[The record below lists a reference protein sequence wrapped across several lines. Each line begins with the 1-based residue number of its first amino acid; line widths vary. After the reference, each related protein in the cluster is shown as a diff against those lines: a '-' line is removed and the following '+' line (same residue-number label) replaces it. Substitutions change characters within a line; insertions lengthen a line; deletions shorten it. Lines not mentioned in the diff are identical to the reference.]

1 MKIHKYK
8 CLEKLGN
15 GRFGS
20 VYKGQ
25 HEITGKFVA
34 IKLEPLQEIQTIKH
48 ETIMLNYL
56 HSKSCNHI
64 PKIHWFGVFDHTMC
78 LVMSYYD
85 CSLYDYMMNHAY
97 ASTSDIRHIIQSVL
111 HALKSIHESGVV
123 HRDIKP
129 QNIMITR
136 NAKYSGDKVE
146 GIRGNSRERRNASA
160 FGSSSEFEAVLID
173 FGMATFYIDENSQHT
188 PEIQPPKEN
197 LLGTLKYMSYYIHL
211 GKPYSR
217 RDDLMSLA
225 YVYMWLT
232 GTLYWSSSN
241 IPLDY
246 SSVSD
251 SPLDYSSVSDSPLG
265 SDSPWNQYSETH
277 ILHPKNQYIKGQKEL
292 GRIRE
297 YFHTNINSEDSRNI
311 DEMSLLI
318 AFVEYVYGLTFYET
332 PRYTI

>member
-1 MKIHKYK
+1 MIVRYM
-8 CLEKLGN
+8 
-15 GRFGS
+15 
-20 VYKGQ
+20 
-25 HEITGKFVA
+25 
-34 IKLEPLQEIQTIKH
+34 
-48 ETIMLNYL
+48 IM
-56 HSKSCNHI
+56 
-64 PKIHWFGVFDHTMC
+64 T
-78 LVMSYYD
+78 
-85 CSLYDYMMNHAY
+85 NHAS

-136 NAKYSGDKVE
+136 NT
-146 GIRGNSRERRNASA
+146 
-160 FGSSSEFEAVLID
+160 AVLID

-241 IPLDY
+241 IPLD
-246 SSVSD
+246 SH
-251 SPLDYSSVSDSPLG
+251 SDSPLG
-265 SDSPWNQYSETH
+265 LDSPWNQYSETH

-297 YFHTNINSEDSRNI
+297 YFDTNIDSEDSRKIN
-311 DEMSLLI
+311 EMSL
-318 AFVEYVYGLTFYET
+318 FVEYVYGLTFYET

>member
-1 MKIHKYK
+1 MYIPANPQYSRKMKIHKYE

-25 HEITGKFVA
+25 HESTGKSVA
-34 IKLEPLQEIQTIKH
+34 IKLEPLQQIQTIKH
-48 ETIMLNYL
+48 ETIILNYL
-56 HSKSCNHI
+56 HSKTCDHI

-78 LVMSYYD
+78 LVMTYYD
-85 CSLYDYMMNHAY
+85 CSLYDYMMNRPSM
-97 ASTSDIRHIIQSVL
+97 STSDILHIIQSVL

-129 QNIMITR
+129 QNIMITH
-136 NAKYSGDKVE
+136 NK
-146 GIRGNSRERRNASA
+146 
-160 FGSSSEFEAVLID
+160 AVLID
-173 FGMATFYIDENSQHT
+173 FGMATFYIDEHSQHT
-188 PEIQPPKEN
+188 PELQPPKEN

-217 RDDLMSLA
+217 RDDLLSLA
-225 YVYMWLT
+225 YVYMWLM
-232 GTLYWSSSN
+232 GMLYWSSS
-241 IPLDY
+241 
-246 SSVSD
+246 D
-251 SPLDYSSVSDSPLG
+251 SPLSSDTPLVR
-265 SDSPWNQYSETH
+265 YSETH

-297 YFHTNINSEDSRNI
+297 YFHTNLDSEDSRKT
-311 DEMSLLI
+311 DELSLLV

-332 PRYTI
+332 PRYTIPT

>member
-1 MKIHKYK
+1 MYIPAKPQYSRKMKIHKYE

-25 HEITGKFVA
+25 HESTGKSVA
-34 IKLEPLQEIQTIKH
+34 IKLEPLQQIQTIKH
-48 ETIMLNYL
+48 ETIILNYL
-56 HSKSCNHI
+56 HSKTCDHI

-78 LVMSYYD
+78 LVMTYYD
-85 CSLYDYMMNHAY
+85 CSLYDYMMNRPSM
-97 ASTSDIRHIIQSVL
+97 STSDILHIIQFVL

-136 NAKYSGDKVE
+136 NK
-146 GIRGNSRERRNASA
+146 
-160 FGSSSEFEAVLID
+160 AVLID

-188 PEIQPPKEN
+188 PELQPLKEN

-217 RDDLMSLA
+217 RDDLLSLA
-225 YVYMWLT
+225 YVYMWLM
-232 GTLYWSSSN
+232 GMLYWSSSDS
-241 IPLDY
+241 PLR
-246 SSVSD
+246 SD
-251 SPLDYSSVSDSPLG
+251 SPLVRYSD
-265 SDSPWNQYSETH
+265 TH

-297 YFHTNINSEDSRNI
+297 YFHTLSNIDSEDSQKT
-311 DEMSLLI
+311 DELSLRSIPETTKRKCLWESKEYEKTPENEVHRSLLVV
-318 AFVEYVYGLTFYET
+318 FVEYVYGLTFYET
-332 PRYTI
+332 PRYTIPT

>member
-1 MKIHKYK
+1 MYIPANPRYSRKMKIHKYE

-20 VYKGQ
+20 VYKGH
-25 HEITGKFVA
+25 HESTGKSVA
-34 IKLEPLQEIQTIKH
+34 IKLEPLQQIQTIKH
-48 ETIMLNYL
+48 ETIILNYL
-56 HSKSCNHI
+56 HSKTCDHI

-78 LVMSYYD
+78 LVMTYYD
-85 CSLYDYMMNHAY
+85 CSLYDYMMNRPSM
-97 ASTSDIRHIIQSVL
+97 STSDIRHIIQSVL

-136 NAKYSGDKVE
+136 NK
-146 GIRGNSRERRNASA
+146 
-160 FGSSSEFEAVLID
+160 AVLID
-173 FGMATFYIDENSQHT
+173 FGMATFYIDEHSQHT
-188 PEIQPPKEN
+188 PELQPPKEN

-217 RDDLMSLA
+217 RDDLLSLA

-232 GTLYWSSSN
+232 GTLYWSSSDTPL
-241 IPLDY
+241 IPDTPLR
-246 SSVSD
+246 SD
-251 SPLDYSSVSDSPLG
+251 TPLVR
-265 SDSPWNQYSETH
+265 YSETH

-297 YFHTNINSEDSRNI
+297 YLYTNLDSEDSRKT
-311 DEMSLLI
+311 DELSLRSIPETTKRKCLWESKEYEKTPENEVHRSLLV
-318 AFVEYVYGLTFYET
+318 AFVEYVYGLTFYES
-332 PRYTI
+332 PRYTIPT